1 MGNYF
6 NPEVETASR
15 EELTLLQNERLV
27 SQVAYVYKNVPA
39 YRRTMDE
46 AGVKPEDI
54 KRIEDLHLLPFIT
67 KNDLRDE
74 YPYGY
79 MARPLSDCVM
89 I

>member
-1 MGNYF
+1 
-6 NPEVETASR
+6 
-15 EELTLLQNERLV
+15 
-27 SQVAYVYKNVPA
+27 
-39 YRRTMDE
+39 MDE